1 MFISEV
7 SKISLKIRGITVIQ
21 EDLINFIND
30 ANDVLKKNHYN
41 NEFDYDGAQAVH
53 ILSSN
58 INRSLYE
65 KAISRNPEINDL
77 LPDSYNHSLS
87 LNSNYVSNHS
97 DAIYLG
103 KELEMLKYD
112 ARYRLKKC
120 LNPIEIVKI
129 ILNFPATFIS
139 FIGFQ
144 PNEMWKRTIN
154 LISWIL
160 GFFYKTFDTE
170 LSSFVVTFLK
180 NLF

>member
-1 MFISEV
+1 MSEV
-7 SKISLKIRGITVIQ
+7 SKNLLKIRGISLIQ

-30 ANDVLKKNHYN
+30 SNGVLKKNHYN
-41 NEFDYDGAQAVH
+41 NELDYDGFEATK

-58 INRSLYE
+58 INGTLYE
-65 KAISRNPEINDL
+65 KAISRSPEINVL
-77 LPDSYNHSLS
+77 LPYSYNHSLS
-87 LNSNYVSNHS
+87 LNSDLISNYH
-97 DAIYLG
+97 DAVYIVN
-103 KELEMLKYD
+103 ELKMLQHET
-112 ARYRLKKC
+112 RYKLKKC

-129 ILNFPATFIS
+129 ILNFPSTFIS

-154 LISWIL
+154 LLSWIL

-170 LSSFVVTFLK
+170 LSSFAVTFLK